1 MAKKERFF
9 PLNTV
14 GGRIQRKRHELNLSR
29 SEFYDLIFENSIKN
43 GSAGSDS
50 SKEKTV
56 YNWESEKTELNYST
70 ILSVCKILKC
80 SSDYLLGLDE
90 CTTKTRQF
98 ISEETG
104 LSENSID
111 TLKIINNRWET
122 IEKDTLN
129 FIMNDSE
136 QILDFLSWLSL
147 YTKNDYD
154 TPIAY
159 SEEKHSYEKCGY
171 VVNGENGIIF
181 GKEVLDNAG
190 NPGWNQIGVGVDILE
205 SHAMLKMQ
213 EIMIEWKNKR
223 KSK

>member
-154 TPIAY
+154 TPITY

>member
-111 TLKIINNRWET
+111 TLKVINNHWET

-147 YTKNDYD
+147 YTKNDYN
-154 TPIAY
+154 TPITY

-190 NPGWNQIGVGVDILE
+190 NPGWNQLGVGVDILE

>member
-1 MAKKERFF
+1 MSNLLPTKNKNRLKELRKDTGMTQERIAEK
-9 PLNTV
+9 LGVTV
-14 GGRIQRKRHELNLSR
+14 KTYRSWENCEDIKGIGIRNISDLVDLANL
-29 SEFYDLIFENSIKN
+29 FN
-43 GSAGSDS
+43 
-50 SKEKTV
+50 V
-56 YNWESEKTELNYST
+56 
-70 ILSVCKILKC
+70 SV
-80 SSDYLLGLDE
+80 DYLLNKSEFRTPEND
-90 CTTKTRQF
+90 F
-98 ISEETG
+98 IGKETG
-104 LSENSID
+104 LSDNSID
-111 TLKIINNRWET
+111 TLKIINNRWGA

-129 FIMNDSE
+129 FIMNDSD

-154 TPIAY
+154 TPITY

-190 NPGWNQIGVGVDILE
+190 NPGWNQIGVSVDILE

>member
-111 TLKIINNRWET
+111 TLKVINNHWET

-154 TPIAY
+154 TPITY

-190 NPGWNQIGVGVDILE
+190 NPGWNQLGVGVDILE

>member
-1 MAKKERFF
+1 MAKKERLF

-154 TPIAY
+154 TPITY